1 MLQVDKDLNSVI
13 VRSEKELSIPAQIG
27 GYKLTAADKYLL
39 ANGYSLENKL
49 MRSPKGEYIIA
60 DVTMTPDKK
69 GYQFSNIQTI
79 SETKAKETFA
89 KKIRGRKKSM

>member
-60 DVTMTPDKK
+60 DVTMTPDKRDINFQIFK
-69 GYQFSNIQTI
+69 QYQRQKQKNFC
-79 SETKAKETFA
+79 KEN
-89 KKIRGRKKSM
+89 